1 MSEMNTDMDYY
12 STRDQMRTGLNLD
25 AALNAGLAVDGGLY
39 VPRSLPKIDFTAP
52 AASLAET
59 AALALAPFFK
69 GSSLN
74 SELAQICNESL
85 NLPMPQVTLAGTDS
99 RAKNASVLELF
110 HGPTA
115 AFKDFAAR
123 FLAACLVRLRSQ
135 MKDANRDS
143 IVLVATSGDTGGA
156 VAAAFHR
163 LPGFR
168 VVILYPDG
176 RVSARQA
183 HQLGA
188 FGDNVSA
195 YRVQGSFDD
204 CQAMVKRA
212 FSNPQLRE
220 QVSLISANSISLG
233 RLLPQMAYYVD
244 ASLRWRAKYGT
255 AVNLIIP
262 SGNLGNGLGAIM
274 ARAMG
279 APIGQIC
286 LASNANRVLTDYL
299 NTGVY
304 APKASLAT
312 LANAMDVGAPSNFE
326 RLQHMFLQIENVSGV
341 SVSDAE
347 ITQQVRAAPQRYGH
361 VICPHTACA
370 FAAFEQLQIQQ
381 PNSQWLIAATAH
393 PAKFDEIVEPLIGA
407 AVPVPEGLAKL
418 LAQPAQAFAMAADD
432 TELLRVLT
440 Q

>member
-1 MSEMNTDMDYY
+1 MIDIDYY
-12 STRDQMRTGLNLD
+12 STRDQARVGLNLD
-25 AALNAGLAVDGGLY
+25 AALNAGLAADGGLY
-39 VPRSLPKIDFTAP
+39 VPRTLPKIQLDAP
-52 AASLAET
+52 ASSLAET
-59 AALALAPFFK
+59 AALVLAPFFQ
-69 GSSLN
+69 GSSLAT
-74 SELAQICNESL
+74 ELDQICRESL
-85 NLPMPQVTLAGTDS
+85 NLPMPQVALVGADL
-99 RAKNASVLELF
+99 RAKNGAVLELF

-123 FLAACLVRLRSQ
+123 FLAACLKRLRLKAGNS
-135 MKDANRDS
+135 ARDS

-168 VVILYPDG
+168 VVILYPEG
-176 RVSARQA
+176 RVSERQA

-188 FGDNVSA
+188 FGDNVSTYA
-195 YRVQGSFDD
+195 VQGSFDD

-212 FSNPQLRE
+212 FSNPELRE
-220 QVSLISANSISLG
+220 KVRLISANSISLG

-244 ASLRWRAKYGT
+244 ASLRWRATHGS

-279 APIGQIC
+279 APIAQIC
-286 LASNANRVLTDYL
+286 LASNANSVLTDYL
-299 NTGVY
+299 NTGAY
-304 APKASLAT
+304 TPKASLAT

-326 RLQHMFLQIENVSGV
+326 RLHHMFPKLENVSGI
-341 SVSDAE
+341 SVSDDE
-347 ITQQVRAAPQRYGH
+347 IAQQVRAAPARYGQI
-361 VICPHTACA
+361 ICPHTACA
-370 FAAFEQLQIQQ
+370 FAAFEQLLVQQ

-393 PAKFDEIVEPLIGA
+393 PAKFDSIVEPLIGTTI
-407 AVPVPEGLAKL
+407 PVPEGLAKL
-418 LAQPAQAFAMAADD
+418 LKQPAHAFAMSTNDA
-432 TELLRVLT
+432 ELERALT

>member
-1 MSEMNTDMDYY
+1 MTNMDYY
-12 STRDQMRTGLNLD
+12 STRDPARIGLNLD
-25 AALNAGLAVDGGLY
+25 AALNAGLAADGGLY
-39 VPRSLPKIDFTAP
+39 VPRTLPKIQLDAP
-52 AASLAET
+52 ATSLAET
-59 AALALAPFFK
+59 AALVLAPFFQ
-69 GSSLN
+69 GSSLAN
-74 SELAQICNESL
+74 ELNQICRESL
-85 NLPMPQVTLAGTDS
+85 NLPMPQVALTGTDLRS
-99 RAKNASVLELF
+99 KNGAVLELF

-123 FLAACLVRLRSQ
+123 FLAACLVRLRR
-135 MKDANRDS
+135 KTGDTGRDS

-168 VVILYPDG
+168 VVILYPEG

-188 FGDNVSA
+188 FGDNVSTYA
-195 YRVQGSFDD
+195 VQGSFDD

-212 FSNPQLRE
+212 FSNPELRGK
-220 QVSLISANSISLG
+220 VSLISANSISLG

-244 ASLRWRAKYGT
+244 ASLRWRAEHGS

-279 APIGQIC
+279 APIAQIY

-299 NTGVY
+299 NTGSY
-304 APKASLAT
+304 TPKASLAT

-326 RLQHMFLQIENVSGV
+326 RLQHLFPKLEGVSGI
-341 SVSDAE
+341 SVPDDE
-347 ITQQVRAAPQRYGH
+347 IALQVRAAPERYGQI
-361 VICPHTACA
+361 ICPHTACA
-370 FAAFEQLQIQQ
+370 FAAFEQIQMQQ
-381 PNSQWLIAATAH
+381 PDSQWLIAATAH
-393 PAKFDEIVEPLIGA
+393 PAKFDSIVEPLIGTTI
-407 AVPVPEGLAKL
+407 PIPDGLARL
-418 LAQPAQAFAMAADD
+418 LEQPAHALEIPASD
-432 TELLRVLT
+432 TELLRILT

>member
-1 MSEMNTDMDYY
+1 MDYY
-12 STRDQMRTGLNLD
+12 STRDQARIGLNLD

-39 VPRSLPKIDFTAP
+39 VPRTLPKIEFDAP
-52 AASLAET
+52 ASSLAGT

-69 GSSLN
+69 GSSLAA
-74 SELAQICNESL
+74 ELEQICHESL
-85 NLPMPQVTLAGTDS
+85 NLPMPQTPLVGKDLW
-99 RAKNASVLELF
+99 AKNGVVLELF

-123 FLAACLVRLRSQ
+123 FLAACLKRLRRRSGGST
-135 MKDANRDS
+135 RDS

-163 LPGFR
+163 EPGFR
-168 VVILYPDG
+168 VVILYPEG

-212 FSNPQLRE
+212 FSNNELRE
-220 QVSLISANSISLG
+220 RVSLISANSISLG
-233 RLLPQMAYYVD
+233 RLLPQMAYYID
-244 ASLRWRAKYGT
+244 AGLRWRVENGS

-274 ARAMG
+274 ARAVG

-299 NTGVY
+299 NTGTY
-304 APKASLAT
+304 TSKASLAT

-326 RLQHMFLQIENVSGV
+326 RLQHMFPALENISGI
-341 SVSDAE
+341 SVSDDDIAH
-347 ITQQVRAAPQRYGH
+347 QVRTAPDRYGQI
-361 VICPHTACA
+361 ICPHTACA
-370 FAAFEQLQIQQ
+370 FSAFEQMQLQQ
-381 PNSQWLIAATAH
+381 PSSQWLIAATAH
-393 PAKFDEIVEPLIGA
+393 PAKFDSIVEPLVGA
-407 AVPVPEGLAKL
+407 SVPVPEGLAGL
-418 LAQPAQAFAMAADD
+418 LKQPANSLAMSVDD
-432 TELLRVLT
+432 AELLRVLT
-440 Q
+440 H

>member
-1 MSEMNTDMDYY
+1 MLDMDYY
-12 STRDQMRTGLNLD
+12 STRDQARIGLNLD
-25 AALNAGLAVDGGLY
+25 AALNAGLAADGGLY
-39 VPRSLPKIDFTAP
+39 VPRTLAKIDFDAP
-52 AASLAET
+52 ASSLAET

-69 GSSLN
+69 GSSLA
-74 SELAQICNESL
+74 SELAQICSESL
-85 NLPMPQVTLAGTDS
+85 NLPMPQVPLVGSDAN
-99 RAKNASVLELF
+99 AKNAAVLELF

-123 FLAACLVRLRSQ
+123 FLAACLVRLRN
-135 MKDANRDS
+135 KNGAANRDS

-212 FSNPQLRE
+212 FSNPELRE
-220 QVSLISANSISLG
+220 RISLISANSISLG

-244 ASLRWRAKYGT
+244 ASLRWRANHGS

-279 APIGQIC
+279 APIAQIC

-299 NTGVY
+299 NTGTY
-304 APKASLAT
+304 LAKPSLAT

-326 RLQHMFLQIENVSGV
+326 RLQHMFSNLENVAGI

-347 ITQQVRAAPQRYGH
+347 IAQQVRAAPERYGQI
-361 VICPHTACA
+361 ICPHTACA
-370 FAAFEQLQIQQ
+370 FTAFEQLQRQQ

-393 PAKFDEIVEPLIGA
+393 SAKFNEIVEPLIGTTVA
-407 AVPVPEGLAKL
+407 VPEGLATL
-418 LAQPAQAFAMAADD
+418 LAQPAHAIPMAADD
-432 TELLRVLT
+432 AELERVLT

>member
-1 MSEMNTDMDYY
+1 MTDMEYY
-12 STRDQMRTGLNLD
+12 STRDQAQLGLNLD

-39 VPRSLPKIDFTAP
+39 VPRFLPQINFTEP
-52 AASLAET
+52 ADTLAQT
-59 AALALAPFFK
+59 AALVLAPFFA
-69 GSSLN
+69 GSSLA

-85 NLPMPQVTLAGTDS
+85 NLTMPQVSLSGTDARS
-99 RAKNASVLELF
+99 KNASVLELF

-123 FLAACLVRLRSQ
+123 FLAACLVRLRS
-135 MKDANRDS
+135 KKVCVIRDS

-204 CQAMVKRA
+204 CQALVKHA
-212 FSNPQLRE
+212 FSNPVLRE
-220 QVSLISANSISLG
+220 QVNLISANSISLG

-244 ASLRWRAKYGT
+244 ASLRWRAKHGS

-262 SGNLGNGLGAIM
+262 TGNLGNGLGAIM
-274 ARAMG
+274 AREIG

-299 NTGVY
+299 NKGVY
-304 APKASLAT
+304 KPIASLAT

-326 RLQHMFLQIENVSGV
+326 RLQHLFPKLEAISGI

-347 ITQQVRAAPQRYGH
+347 IAQQVQDAPERYGQI
-361 VICPHTACA
+361 ICPHTACA
-370 FAAFEQLQIQQ
+370 FAAFEQLQAQQ
-381 PNSQWLIAATAH
+381 PDSQWLIVATAH
-393 PAKFDEIVEPLIGA
+393 PAKFDEIVEPLVGSTI
-407 AVPVPEGLAKL
+407 PVPEALATL
-418 LAQPAQAFAMAADD
+418 LAQPAHAVAMAADD
-432 TELLRVLT
+432 AELLRVLM

>member
-1 MSEMNTDMDYY
+1 MTDMDYY
-12 STRDQMRTGLNLD
+12 STRDPVRVGFKLD
-25 AALNAGLAVDGGLY
+25 AALNAGLAADGGLY
-39 VPRSLPKIDFTAP
+39 VPRTCPKIQLKAP
-52 AASLAET
+52 ASNLAET
-59 AALALAPFFK
+59 AALVLAPFFQ
-69 GSSLN
+69 GSSLAN
-74 SELAQICNESL
+74 ELKQICCESL
-85 NLPMPQVTLAGTDS
+85 NLPMPQVALAGTDP
-99 RAKNASVLELF
+99 RAGNGAVLELF

-123 FLAACLVRLRSQ
+123 FLAACLMRLRQKSG
-135 MKDANRDS
+135 NS

-163 LPGFR
+163 VPGFR
-168 VVILYPDG
+168 VVILYPEG

-195 YRVQGSFDD
+195 FRVQGSFDD

-212 FSNPQLRE
+212 FSNPALRE

-244 ASLRWRAKYGT
+244 ASLRWQAEHGS

-299 NTGVY
+299 NGGAY
-304 APKASLAT
+304 APKASLTT

-326 RLQHMFLQIENVSGV
+326 RLQHMFPKLENVSGI
-341 SVSDAE
+341 SVSDEE
-347 ITQQVRAAPQRYGH
+347 IAQQVRAAPASYGH

-370 FAAFEQLQIQQ
+370 FAAFEQLQAQQ
-381 PNSQWLIAATAH
+381 PISQWLIAATAH
-393 PAKFDEIVEPLIGA
+393 PAKFDSIVEPLIGA
-407 AVPVPEGLAKL
+407 TVSVPDGLARIL
-418 LAQPAQAFAMAADD
+418 QQPAHAISMTVSDA
-432 TELLRVLT
+432 ELERVLT

>member
-1 MSEMNTDMDYY
+1 MDMDYY
-12 STRDQMRTGLNLD
+12 STRDQKRTGLNLD
-25 AALNAGLAVDGGLY
+25 AALNAGLAADGGLY
-39 VPRSLPKIDFTAP
+39 VPRNLPKINFDAP

-59 AALALAPFFK
+59 AALALAPFFT
-69 GSSLN
+69 GSSLAP
-74 SELAQICNESL
+74 ELAQICRESL
-85 NLPMPQVTLAGTDS
+85 NLPMPQVPLVGTDA

-135 MKDANRDS
+135 SEAKRDAV
-143 IVLVATSGDTGGA
+143 VLVATSGDTGGA

-195 YRVQGSFDD
+195 FRVQGSFDD
-204 CQAMVKRA
+204 CQALVKRA
-212 FSNPQLRE
+212 FSNPELRQ

-244 ASLRWRAKYGT
+244 ASLRWRAEHGS

-279 APIGQIC
+279 APIAQIC
-286 LASNANRVLTDYL
+286 LASNANRVLADYL
-299 NTGVY
+299 NTGAYTPV
-304 APKASLAT
+304 ASLAT

-326 RLQHMFLQIENVSGV
+326 RLQHLFPKLDHISGI
-341 SVSDAE
+341 SVSDAQIAE
-347 ITQQVRAAPQRYGH
+347 QVRTAPARYGH
-361 VICPHTACA
+361 IICPHTACA
-370 FAAFEQLQIQQ
+370 FAAFEHQQVLQ
-381 PNSQWLIAATAH
+381 PASQWLIAATAH
-393 PAKFDEIVEPLIGA
+393 PAKFDSIVEPLIGA
-407 AVPVPEGLAKL
+407 TVAVPEGLAQIL
-418 LAQPAQAFAMAADD
+418 RQPAHAQIMSASDA
-432 TELLRVLT
+432 ELLRALT
-440 Q
+440 EQ

>member
-1 MSEMNTDMDYY
+1 MDYY
-12 STRDQMRTGLNLD
+12 STRDQARIGLNLD
-25 AALNAGLAVDGGLY
+25 AALNAGLAADGGLY
-39 VPRSLPKIDFTAP
+39 VPRTLPKMEFDAP

-59 AALALAPFFK
+59 AAQVLAPFFK
-69 GSSLN
+69 GSSLAA
-74 SELAQICNESL
+74 ELQQICRESL
-85 NLPMPQVTLAGTDS
+85 NLPTPQVALLGADL
-99 RAKNASVLELF
+99 RAKNGAVLELF

-123 FLAACLVRLRSQ
+123 FLAACLVRLRS
-135 MKDANRDS
+135 KNNAANRDS

-163 LPGFR
+163 QPGFR
-168 VVILYPDG
+168 VVILYPEG

-212 FSNPQLRE
+212 FSNAALRA

-244 ASLRWRAKYGT
+244 ASLRWRAKHGS

-262 SGNLGNGLGAIM
+262 TGNLGNGLGAIM

-279 APIGQIC
+279 APIGQVC
-286 LASNANRVLTDYL
+286 LVSNANRVLTDYL
-299 NTGVY
+299 NTGTY
-304 APKASLAT
+304 TPKASVAT

-326 RLQHMFLQIENVSGV
+326 RLQHMFPTLENISAI
-341 SVSDAE
+341 SVTDDE
-347 ITQQVRAAPQRYGH
+347 IAQQVRAAPERYGH
-361 VICPHTACA
+361 IICPHTACA
-370 FAAFEQLQIQQ
+370 FAAFEQLQAQQ
-381 PNSQWLIAATAH
+381 PNSHWLIAATAH
-393 PAKFDEIVEPLIGA
+393 PAKFDSIVEPLIGTNVA
-407 AVPVPEGLAKL
+407 VPEGLARL
-418 LAQPAQAFAMAADD
+418 LKQPAQAQAMSADD
-432 TELLRVLT
+432 AELLRVLT
-440 Q
+440 H